1 MWLVYLLAG
10 AVIPLLISPGLLFHY
25 DIAPKIVLLA
35 AAAALALLRFRELPG
50 EATALWSRREGRWFI
65 ALAAAQLTWF
75 GITAATSTRPW
86 LSLFGSGWRRFG
98 FIEALS
104 LVVIAIAVSAAL
116 SARPG
121 GIRPLLRVIVCA
133 GLLGSVY
140 GISQYFGVDPLQ
152 PATVYLAHAG
162 DSTIVRPPGTMGHA
176 DYFGWWL
183 AIEFFCSIAL
193 AKIDLGPWK
202 RLATITAVC
211 VGVAVLLSGTRAAM
225 LAIVVGL
232 VGMALESPSSI
243 RFRRRHFAAAGLA
256 VILLAAFLVSP
267 AGARLRARAVW
278 AGDEPA
284 GGARP
289 LIWRDSLRMAAA
301 RPVLG
306 FGPETFLA
314 AFATY
319 QSEDLSRLFPDFHH
333 ESPHNVPLDALTSM
347 GAPGL
352 LLVAAWAALAGFA
365 VAGARRATSP
375 IAAPLLAALIASAA
389 AGMFSAA
396 SPCPV
401 LLSLLIIGILIAS
414 CSPETRQT
422 DAPRNDGARLRWL
435 LYPICGSLA
444 LTLVAFGAVYAVME
458 FRLDRFKENPGASS
472 YQSLL
477 EVSLPGAA
485 DDLYAS
491 RVLQQECGKR
501 GSFVEYV
508 MCTQQAVRAGGRAL
522 RTADDIA
529 NAWYSL
535 AMLSASQND
544 IRGTRR
550 EIEAAVSASP
560 NWFKPHWALAR
571 LLLQTGETRQ
581 ANAEATRAGFLDS
594 NRDPEVVKTLQ
605 DLTAR
610 QR

>member
-1 MWLVYLLAG
+1 
-10 AVIPLLISPGLLFHY
+10 
-25 DIAPKIVLLA
+25 
-35 AAAALALLRFRELPG
+35 
-50 EATALWSRREGRWFI
+50 
-65 ALAAAQLTWF
+65 
-75 GITAATSTRPW
+75 
-86 LSLFGSGWRRFG
+86 
-98 FIEALS
+98 
-104 LVVIAIAVSAAL
+104 
-116 SARPG
+116 
-121 GIRPLLRVIVCA
+121 
-133 GLLGSVY
+133 
-140 GISQYFGVDPLQ
+140 
-152 PATVYLAHAG
+152 
-162 DSTIVRPPGTMGHA
+162 
-176 DYFGWWL
+176 
-183 AIEFFCSIAL
+183 
-193 AKIDLGPWK
+193 
-202 RLATITAVC
+202 
-211 VGVAVLLSGTRAAM
+211 
-225 LAIVVGL
+225 
-232 VGMALESPSSI
+232 
-243 RFRRRHFAAAGLA
+243 
-256 VILLAAFLVSP
+256 
-267 AGARLRARAVW
+267 
-278 AGDEPA
+278 
-284 GGARP
+284 
-289 LIWRDSLRMAAA
+289 
-301 RPVLG
+301 
-306 FGPETFLA
+306 
-314 AFATY
+314 
-319 QSEDLSRLFPDFHH
+319 
-333 ESPHNVPLDALTSM
+333 
-347 GAPGL
+347 
-352 LLVAAWAALAGFA
+352 
-365 VAGARRATSP
+365 
-375 IAAPLLAALIASAA
+375 LAALIASAA

-401 LLSLLIIGILIAS
+401 LLSLLVIGILIAS